1 MNKKIVKIRRI
12 DDLPSVPLPSVKR
25 SSGIVKSSLLSN
37 VMNKRRKMPVSGER
51 SEVIQKPVVMSKLP
65 FSSFPEIDRYTETK

>member
-1 MNKKIVKIRRI
+1 MNKNIVKIRRI

-25 SSGIVKSSLLSN
+25 SSGIVKRSSLSN
-37 VMNKRRKMPVSGER
+37 LMNKRRKVPVSGER
-51 SEVIQKPVVMSKLP
+51 SEVIEKPVAMSKLP